1 MTCDH
6 KTFTSQVKTV
16 LNYKEPETDLF
27 AGLFVTFMG
36 GSEEDLI
43 RQIHES
49 RKLDVNGVI
58 LFDYAHLGDKYIQAL
73 SKRAFS
79 ADAKS
84 NVKKNVS
91 SVSQENVK
99 PVRYRSTIEDL
110 LQSQEY
116 TEIKQEQN
124 AKFIIKRY
132 DPGKMIAPAPALS
145 TQKKKY

>member
-1 MTCDH
+1 M
-6 KTFTSQVKTV
+6 
-16 LNYKEPETDLF
+16 
-27 AGLFVTFMG
+27 
-36 GSEEDLI
+36 
-43 RQIHES
+43 
-49 RKLDVNGVI
+49 
-58 LFDYAHLGDKYIQAL
+58 GDKYIQAL